1 MMTFPIYYG
10 KIKHVP
16 NHQSAIFAAEIPHFS
31 KPFPNGLPSDA
42 PVGASLRSPH
52 FYTRAWAKNQAR
64 LWVKMGYLNHL
75 ANTENI
81 GKYTKI

>member
-1 MMTFPIYYG
+1 MGRIPIYYG

-16 NHQSAIFAAEIPHFS
+16 NHQSSIFAAEIPNFS

-42 PVGASLRSPH
+42 PAGASLRSPH
-52 FYTRAWAKNQAR
+52 FYTRA
-64 LWVKMGYLNHL
+64 WVKMGYLNHL